1 MLSKARLGA
10 LYFLVFALQKGV
22 AAETVWQGVP
32 LHDYIQ
38 ALSSQQIRIIYSSD
52 LVRAEYLVQK
62 EPTAKDPIAALGEV
76 LEPYGLTLRER
87 LSGTY
92 LIVKRGLEPGA
103 GTVSLRV
110 IKAGEST
117 GIDMARVFVGG
128 DLSGHT
134 DASGSLILSSL
145 SPGTHN
151 VAVSADGYLDSAGT
165 DVTVSRYSPAS
176 VVITL
181 NPALPPLPEIVVT
194 SSLYN
199 LKYEHAGSHTFLDR
213 ELTTK
218 LPDIGDEAVRSI
230 ERLPGTANG
239 GVSTRSHIRG
249 GSANEVLFMLDGL
262 RLYEPYHLKDFHSIS
277 TIVDQSAIAG
287 IDFYSAGYQA
297 RYGDRMSGVI
307 DISLREPVADRYT
320 ELSMSFFS
328 TSALSLGRFGDRGQG
343 DWLVS
348 ARRGNLDLIA
358 DIAEGDYGSPRYS
371 DFLVHVGWRLSDRT
385 HLSANSL
392 ISYDKVTISK
402 TDTGEDADAQYRN
415 TVLWLKADSDWSEN
429 LQSSTILSASK
440 IDNARNGQTQL
451 PDTIFGVLSESR
463 EFRIAELKQDWQY
476 SISDKWMLSAGFDV
490 RRLEADYKYESSL
503 AIFPP
508 FDQILDNQPL
518 VVRSIDTS
526 PSGEQ
531 YAVYFESRWRPA
543 KRLFVDVGARWDQ
556 QTYTIADN
564 DDQVSPRLNIL
575 YLLGKNT
582 ELRLGFGRFYQA
594 QEINEL
600 QVGDGLTEFLP
611 AQRAKHVVGTLSH
624 RFASGMD
631 LRLEVYRKTYKSLIP
646 RYENVFNPLV
656 LIPELQIDR
665 VRIDADSAVADGAE
679 IMISGESERKELLWW
694 TSYTWSEVEDTIDNG
709 KARRSW
715 DQTHTLK
722 AGLNWDWGKWSF
734 SAAGIVH
741 TGWPKTDL
749 ITQTITNPDGSEELI
764 AFTTPRNS
772 TRHEIF
778 HSLDARVSRDFNVSK
793 GTLTGFFEI
802 TNLYSRNNPCCTRI
816 SRQVDANG
824 TEFIQEN
831 SGNWLPLVPSLG
843 VIWRF

>member
-1 MLSKARLGA
+1 MPTNARLA
-10 LYFLVFALQKGV
+10 VLIFLIFVLQKGV
-22 AAETVWQGVP
+22 AAETSLQGIP
-32 LHDYIQ
+32 LQDYIES
-38 ALSSQQIRIIYSSD
+38 LSSKGLRINYSSD
-52 LVRAEYLVQK
+52 LVLDDYLIQQ
-62 EPTAKDPIAALGEV
+62 EPTAPDPIEALREV
-76 LEPYGLTLRER
+76 LRPYGLI
-87 LSGTY
+87 LSDGPAGSH
-92 LIVKRGLEPGA
+92 LITKAAEDPRT

-110 IKAGEST
+110 VGAGGSS
-117 GIDMARVFVGG
+117 GVALARVFV
-128 DLSGHT
+128 DDELSGHT
-134 DASGSLILSSL
+134 DTSGSLILSSL
-145 SPGTHN
+145 SPGTHS

-165 DVTVSRYSPAS
+165 DVMVSGNSPAS
-176 VVITL
+176 VVIML
-181 NPALPPLPEIVVT
+181 KPALPPLPEIVVT

-230 ERLPGTANG
+230 DRLPGTANG

-249 GSANEVLFMLDGL
+249 GAANEVLFMFDGL
-262 RLYEPYHLKDFHSIS
+262 RLYEPYHLKDFQSIS

-358 DIAEGDYGSPRYS
+358 EIVEGDFGSPRYS
-371 DFLVHVGWRLSDRT
+371 DFLAHVGWRLNDRT

-402 TDTGEDADAQYRN
+402 TDTGEDANARYRN
-415 TVLWLKADSDWSEN
+415 TVLWLKVDSDWSEN
-429 LQSSTILSASK
+429 LQSSTILSATR
-440 IDNARNGQTQL
+440 IDNARNGRTDL
-451 PDTIFGVLSESR
+451 PNTIFGVLDESR

-490 RRLEADYKYESSL
+490 RRLEADYKHEASL

-518 VVRSIDTS
+518 VVRSIETS

-531 YAVYFESRWRPA
+531 YAVYFESRWRPS
-543 KRLFVDVGARWDQ
+543 KKLFVDVGVRWDQ
-556 QTYTIADN
+556 QSYTIADN
-564 DDQVSPRLNIL
+564 DDQLSPRLNIL

-582 ELRLGFGRFYQA
+582 ELRLGFGRFSQA

-611 AQRAKHVVGTLSH
+611 AQRARHFIGTLSH
-624 RFASGMD
+624 RFASGVD
-631 LRLEVYRKTYKSLIP
+631 LRLEVYRKTYESLIP

-656 LIPELQIDR
+656 LLPELQIDR
-665 VRIDADSAVADGAE
+665 TRIDADSAVAEGAE
-679 IMISGESERKELLWW
+679 MMVSGESERKGFLWW
-694 TSYTWSEVEDTIDNG
+694 ASYTWSEVVDTIGNG
-709 KARRSW
+709 KAERSW

-772 TRHEIF
+772 TRHEMF

-793 GTLTGFFEI
+793 GTLTGFFEV
-802 TNLYSRNNPCCTRI
+802 TNLYNRNNPCCTRI
-816 SRQVDANG
+816 SRQIDSDGN
-824 TEFIQEN
+824 EFIQEN

-843 VIWRF
+843 VTWRF